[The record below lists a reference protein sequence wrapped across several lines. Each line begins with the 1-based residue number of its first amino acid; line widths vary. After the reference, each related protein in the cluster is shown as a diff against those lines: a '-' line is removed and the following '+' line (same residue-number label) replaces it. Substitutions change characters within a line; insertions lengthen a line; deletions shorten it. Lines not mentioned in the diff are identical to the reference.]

1 MNSGLQQGFVLGQS
15 SGLKSGLGQGLQS
28 GFTMTNRLNLLD
40 PSSITEP
47 KLKPVFY
54 INGDNVALTSG
65 SVQIA
70 YNLINDTPG
79 QYFPKVENIFDQTAG
94 GTYRPP
100 LVLKGLN
107 GRNYMNFAD
116 TSNRY
121 LSSST
126 TIGTYMYASTTPAV
140 SGTGITYMFVIKRKR
155 GGTYTILDARDSST
169 LATTGDLVLE
179 VNAAGA
185 ITFTY
190 CGGNSGTVST
200 MTGTAGLNLLN
211 DWSILTVKCQL
222 RTDGG
227 NIPSDTDTPLGSPK
241 TTRFLKPLDNRIGNI
256 SSAIDI
262 FVNGIE
268 QPKTINGGSTFLQAD
283 WYNDLS
289 YRMFDRDIWIGNK
302 GSVFAT
308 AGTQIASALMIPA
321 YISKAYQQKLEN
333 YFRWYYSLPF

>member
-1 MNSGLQQGFVLGQS
+1 MRRGLEQGYANGALSGVMSGLGSGLQS
-15 SGLKSGLGQGLQS
+15 SNV
-28 GFTMTNRLNLLD
+28 MTNRLNSLN

-54 INGDNVALTSG
+54 INGENVALTGG

-79 QYFPKVENIFDQTAG
+79 QYFPKIENIFDQTAG

-100 LVLKGLN
+100 LVVNGLN
-107 GRNYMNFAD
+107 GKNFINFAD

-140 SGTGITYMFVIKRKR
+140 SATGMTYMFVIKRKQ
-155 GGTYTILDARDSST
+155 GGTYTILDGRDSST
-169 LATTGDLVLE
+169 LPTTGDLLLE
-179 VNAAGA
+179 VDASGR
-185 ITFTY
+185 IVFTY

-200 MTGTAGLNLLN
+200 MTGTAGVNLLN
-211 DWSILTVKCQL
+211 DWSILTIKCQL

-227 NIPSDTDTPLGSPK
+227 GIPSDTDTPLGSPK
-241 TTRFLKPLDNRIGNI
+241 TTRFLKPIDNRTGNI

-262 FVNGIE
+262 FVDGVE
-268 QPKTINGGSTFLQAD
+268 QPKTISGTFLQAD

-289 YRMFDRDIWIGNK
+289 YRMLDRDIWIGNK

-308 AGTQIASALMIPA
+308 GGTQIASALMIPA
-321 YISKAYQQKLEN
+321 YISKAYQQRLEN